1 MSLLKK
7 ILNAAAFAVWFCFM
21 AFQSVNA
28 QRHVSVIP
36 APQHIQ
42 YSSGDFRLD
51 QQVGIQVSDSSLDHL
66 ADFLSETIQKRF
78 NVRLNRNQEENRSI
92 ILELD
97 PYIVNREAY
106 KLEINSDHIR
116 ISGSTAHGI
125 FNGIS
130 SLLQLCYADQKRDK
144 SIDLKNVE
152 IQDTPRFRWRGF
164 MADESRHFFGKEKI
178 KQLLDLMA
186 LFKLN
191 TFHWHLTDEPGWR
204 IEIKGYP
211 KLTTI
216 GARGNWSDP
225 DAPARFYTQDD
236 IREIV
241 AYARE
246 RFIKV
251 VPEIDMPGHASAANL
266 AYPEFSGGGSKEH
279 PDFTYNPGSASTYQY
294 LTNILREIKSLFPS
308 GYIHIGGDEVHFGN
322 EHWLADPNVKD
333 LMQQHDLQD
342 AHDVEGYFIRRM
354 ADSVHTLGNKVV
366 GWDELS
372 SDDVDL
378 KNNIL
383 MWWRHDKPEI
393 LHKVLDEGYQTILCP
408 RIPMYFD
415 FVQHDSHQWGRRWDG
430 FSDLKSVYEFPSKL
444 DINISD
450 YPNIQGIQANLWT
463 ETVTTDKR
471 FDFMIW
477 PRLAAMAEAA
487 WTRPERKSYGS
498 FKKRLPALFT
508 ILDAYNIYYFNPL
521 HPRKTPEPAGV
532 NEPHWQENH

>member
-1 MSLLKK
+1 MKK
-7 ILNAAAFAVWFCFM
+7 ILNITAIIGWLCFM
-21 AFQSVNA
+21 ALQSVKA
-28 QRHVSVIP
+28 QGKVPIIP
-36 APQHIQ
+36 APQHVQ
-42 YSSGDFRLD
+42 YLKGNFTLEP
-51 QQVGIQVSDSSLDHL
+51 QVGIQISDSSLDRL
-66 ADFLSETIQKRF
+66 ADYLSETIQQRF
-78 NVRLNRNQEENRSI
+78 DIHLNRDQQAKRRI
-92 ILELD
+92 ILKID
-97 PYIVNREAY
+97 PYIVQQEAY
-106 KLEINSDHIR
+106 DLEIKSDHIT
-116 ISGSTAHGI
+116 ISGSTDHGI

-130 SLLQLCYADQKRDK
+130 SLMQLCYVDQKRDK
-144 SIDLKNVE
+144 SIKLKNVE
-152 IQDTPRFRWRGF
+152 IQDAPRFGWRGF
-164 MADESRHFFGKEKI
+164 MVDESRHFFGKKKI

-225 DAPARFYTQDD
+225 DAPDRFYTQDD

-241 AYARE
+241 AYARD

-279 PDFTYNPGSASTYQY
+279 PDFTYNPGRAPTYQY
-294 LTNILREIKSLFPS
+294 LTNILREINFLFPS

-322 EHWLADPNVKD
+322 ENWLADPDVKD
-333 LMQQHDLQD
+333 LMQQHNLQD
-342 AHDVEGYFIRRM
+342 AHEMEAYFIRRM
-354 ADSVHTLGNKVV
+354 ADSVHTMGNKVV

-372 SDDVDL
+372 SDGVDL
-378 KNNIL
+378 NNNIL

-393 LHKVLDEGYQTILCP
+393 LHKVLKEGYQTILCP

-444 DINISD
+444 DVNISD
-450 YPNIQGIQANLWT
+450 YPNIMGIQANLWT

-477 PRLAAMAEAA
+477 PRLAALAEAA
-487 WTRPERKSYGS
+487 WTRPERKSYAS
-498 FKKRLPALFT
+498 FKKRLPVLFT
-508 ILDAYNIYYFNPL
+508 TLDTYDIYYFNPL
-521 HPRKTPEPAGV
+521 HPKQTPEPAGV
-532 NEPHWQENH
+532 NEPHWQEKH